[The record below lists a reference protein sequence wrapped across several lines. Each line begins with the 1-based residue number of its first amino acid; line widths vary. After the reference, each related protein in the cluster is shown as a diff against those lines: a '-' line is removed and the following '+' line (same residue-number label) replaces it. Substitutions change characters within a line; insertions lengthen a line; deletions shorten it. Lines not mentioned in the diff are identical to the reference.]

1 MAARRQ
7 GAGGA
12 WRLSSLQRA
21 RPRGRGKP
29 GNHAIPL
36 QGHPEPPGPHTT
48 ARPAKSGYGL
58 GPFVQ
63 KTGPNCGGTRCTHD
77 GHVQGHATLM
87 YSPPD
92 GSRTLDASFTY
103 AEDAARSQAQAYQ
116 KAVQTRVTGIE
127 PAL

>member
-1 MAARRQ
+1 
-7 GAGGA
+7 
-12 WRLSSLQRA
+12 
-21 RPRGRGKP
+21 
-29 GNHAIPL
+29 
-36 QGHPEPPGPHTT
+36 
-48 ARPAKSGYGL
+48 
-58 GPFVQ
+58 
-63 KTGPNCGGTRCTHD
+63 
-77 GHVQGHATLM
+77 M